1 MTAPID
7 FRTRHAFTLV
17 ELLVVIAIIGLLI
30 ALLLPAVQAARGAAR
45 NSQCSN
51 HLRQLGLAYHNHE
64 NTHKVL
70 PPSYIS
76 DPNKPTGW
84 GVFLLSFIEQNAL
97 DDQYDRDAPF
107 FYSNPAYGID
117 NQAVANTPI
126 ATLRCP
132 SAPEREPYT
141 YTFSFPGYPSMSW
154 QAWASDY
161 SPVARVSD
169 SLNSYLSMGYSTAQL
184 QGALEPDKT
193 TPFAKITDGLS
204 NTILVGELAG
214 KNDVWQQGTM
224 ANQKLTGFFGGQ
236 GGWAD
241 ATSAASKLFG
251 STSDGTISP
260 GSCGINCSND
270 YGLYGFHPG
279 GANVLLADGSV
290 RMLSETTDIHLLV
303 TLVTRAGG
311 EVNTID

>member
-7 FRTRHAFTLV
+7 NRTRRAFTLV
-17 ELLVVIAIIGLLI
+17 ELLVVIAIIGILI

-84 GVFLLSFIEQNAL
+84 GVFLLSFMEQNAL
-97 DDQYDRDAPF
+97 DDRYNRNAPF

-117 NQAVANTPI
+117 NQAVANSPI
-126 ATLRCP
+126 TILRCP

-141 YTFSFPGYPSMSW
+141 YSFTFPGYPSISW

-161 SPVARVSD
+161 SPIAGVAD
-169 SLNSYLSMGYSTAQL
+169 SLNTYLSLDYTTNQL
-184 QGALEPDKT
+184 LGALEPDKT
-193 TPFAKITDGLS
+193 TPFARLTDGLS

-214 KNDVWQQGTM
+214 KNDIWQQGKNT
-224 ANQKLTGFFGGQ
+224 NQPLSGFFGGQ

-241 ATSAASKLFG
+241 ATSAASKLYG
-251 STSDGTISP
+251 ATADGTISP
-260 GSCGINCSND
+260 GPCGINCSND
-270 YGLYGFHPG
+270 YGLYGLHPG
-279 GANVLLADGSV
+279 GANVLLADGAV
-290 RMLSETTDIHLLV
+290 RMLSETTDINVLV
-303 TLVTRAGG
+303 ALITRAGG
-311 EVNTID
+311 ELNTID